1 MGTFR
6 GWDLSS
12 PQIYVGSI
20 THEPTKTLVESASLI
35 LSVGALKSDFNTGN
49 FTYRIPQTHTIELHS
64 THTQVKYAK
73 YDDVHMK
80 PLLPK
85 LSARLAEWRDI
96 ALKKEVPRYKAVLP
110 NDASEVITHD
120 YLWPRIGIFL
130 RSGDVV
136 VSETGTSSFGVLD
149 VPFPDDATLVTQI
162 LWGSIGWTVGEY
174 R

>member
-1 MGTFR
+1 
-6 GWDLSS
+6 
-12 PQIYVGSI
+12 
-20 THEPTKTLVESASLI
+20 
-35 LSVGALKSDFNTGN
+35 
-49 FTYRIPQTHTIELHS
+49 
-64 THTQVKYAK
+64 
-73 YDDVHMK
+73 MK

-162 LWGSIGWTVGEY
+162 LWGSIGWTVGKY